1 MKLDPA
7 VVQERLR
14 LMRDLLDDMDGI
26 GEVDASRLE
35 TDRIV
40 RHAVERIITQLVDL
54 AVSVNSHI
62 SAAVAGEAPAT
73 YRDSFSAAA
82 KAGAISP
89 ELAAGL
95 SPSAGLRNILTHEY
109 ATINVGLVARA
120 VPEAVAGFR
129 EYIAQVARFLLGRGD
144 QADSGNSEPPHA

>member
-1 MKLDPA
+1 
-7 VVQERLR
+7 
-14 LMRDLLDDMDGI
+14 MRDLLDDLDGI
-26 GEVDASRLE
+26 AEVDASRLE

-82 KAGAISP
+82 NAGAMSP
-89 ELAAGL
+89 ELAAEL
-95 SPSAGLRNILTHEY
+95 APSAGLRNILTHEY
-109 ATINVGLVARA
+109 ATIDIGLVAQA
-120 VPEAVAGFR
+120 VPE
-129 EYIAQVARFLLGRGD
+129 VARAIGGTSPRSPG
-144 QADSGNSEPPHA
+144 SS

>member
-1 MKLDPA
+1 
-7 VVQERLR
+7 
-14 LMRDLLDDMDGI
+14 
-26 GEVDASRLE
+26 VDESRLE

-62 SAAVAGEAPAT
+62 SAAVAGEAPTT

-89 ELAAGL
+89 ELAAEL

-109 ATINVGLVARA
+109 ATIDIGLVAQA
-120 VPEAVAGFR
+120 IPEAVGGYR
-129 EYIAQVARFLLGRGD
+129 RYITQVARFLLDRADAGTLQPP
-144 QADSGNSEPPHA
+144 QA